1 MSLLSLA
8 PAALAP
14 TTLSADVFQRLRED
28 ILSGRFSPDDKLRL
42 HDLKEHY
49 EVGFSPLREALMY
62 LASDG
67 LVVVEHQKGFR
78 VAPISLDDLWDVTR
92 TRQMIEEKLLT
103 EAVEHGDDAWE
114 SEIVASFHRL
124 EKLPSTDPTTGFVTP
139 EWAKRHYAFHRA
151 LISGARSRLLK
162 RFWQMAY
169 DQSDRYRRISASIA
183 GSREDEHKKLMKAA
197 LARDTEALIKL
208 NQKHIEKT
216 AKVVAEQF
224 ANVGKSALPV
234 TPVRGRRK
242 RTPAAD

>member
-1 MSLLSLA
+1 MSPPSLA
-8 PAALAP
+8 SAALAP

-28 ILSGRFSPDDKLRL
+28 ILSGRFAPDDKLRL
-42 HDLKEHY
+42 HDLRERY
-49 EVGFSPLREALMY
+49 DVGFSPLREALMY

-92 TRQMIEEKLLT
+92 TRQMIEEQLLT
-103 EAVEHGDDAWE
+103 EAIEFGDDGWE
-114 SEIVASFHRL
+114 ADIVAAFHRL
-124 EKLPSTDPTTGFVTP
+124 EKLPSTDPATGFVTP
-139 EWAKRHYAFHRA
+139 EWAQRHYAFHRS
-151 LISGARSRLLK
+151 LIAGAHSRLLK

-197 LARDTEALIKL
+197 IARDTAALIKL
-208 NQKHIEKT
+208 NRKHIETT

-224 ANVGKSALPV
+224 ANVGRTATPSPGGKRKSRA
-234 TPVRGRRK
+234 TAR
-242 RTPAAD
+242 A